1 MRTNLQIALR
11 FLLAKKRSMAMSLAG
26 IAFGVGFI
34 VLTQAVTSGFQ
45 EFFIRT
51 ILGTDGA
58 IRVEDKFQATTVNM
72 AFETDQGAEAE
83 KRETE
88 HVVIESNRRYQ
99 EGVSEPRLLREAL
112 ERFPEITGM
121 SEVIRGSVLIQSATR
136 EDNAQVIGI
145 ELADHASVSNL
156 TEQIALGDIAAF
168 RDSPAGIL
176 VGAALAERLRVR
188 PGDSVL
194 LIYAGQATR
203 YRVAAIYETGVR
215 EIDRVRV
222 FLHLSEARTL
232 LKRPYGASFLQL
244 SLRDANRAPEIAR
257 QIELVASHR
266 ATSWQQREKVW
277 LDVFLFFRIAAA
289 IMVSTIIIVSGL
301 GMFNTLAMIVM
312 EKTKDIAILRS
323 MGFTRNDIA
332 AVFMLQGVLV
342 LFAGLVAGWAL
353 GALSTYVVSSVPI
366 SVRGIFSTDHV
377 VVAWDFQHY
386 IGAAVAA
393 AAVVFVASWL
403 PARRAA
409 RLEPAAIIRGASQ

>member
-34 VLTQAVTSGFQ
+34 VLTQAVTSGFRD
-45 EFFIRT
+45 FFVRT

-58 IRVEDKFQATTVNM
+58 IRVEDKFQATTVNIPV
-72 AFETDQGAEAE
+72 EGNGAEA
-83 KRETE
+83 KGPVAAIT
-88 HVVIESNRRYQ
+88 VESERRYQ
-99 EGVSEPRLLREAL
+99 EGIAEPRLLRESL
-112 ERFPEITGM
+112 GRFPEITGM
-121 SEVIRGSVLIQSATR
+121 SEVVRGSVLIQSATR

-145 ELADHASVSNL
+145 EVDDHTAVSNL
-156 TEQIALGDIAAF
+156 AEQIVLGELGAF
-168 RDSPAGIL
+168 RDSPSGIL
-176 VGAALAERLRVR
+176 VGSALAERLRIS
-188 PGDSVL
+188 PGNSVL
-194 LIYAGQATR
+194 LTYAGQSTR
-203 YRVAAIYETGVR
+203 YKVAAIYETGVR
-215 EIDRVRV
+215 EIDRVRI

-244 SLRDANRAPEIAR
+244 ALKDASRAPEIAR

-323 MGFTRNDIA
+323 MGFTRGDIA
-332 AVFMLQGVLV
+332 SVFMLQGLLV
-342 LFAGLVAGWAL
+342 LLMGVASGWAL
-353 GALSTYVVSSVPI
+353 GVASTYVVSSVPI

-377 VVAWDFQHY
+377 VVAWSFEHY
-386 IGAAVAA
+386 LAA
-393 AAVVFVASWL
+393 AAAATVVVFVASWL

>member
-11 FLLAKKRSMAMSLAG
+11 FLLAKKRSMAMSLLG

-34 VLTQAVTSGFQ
+34 VLTQAVTAGFQ

-58 IRVEDKFQATTVNM
+58 IRVEDKFQATKVDIPVDTG
-72 AFETDQGAEAE
+72 DAE
-83 KRETE
+83 KAGPVAAIT
-88 HVVIESNRRYQ
+88 VESERRYQ
-99 EGVSEPRLLREAL
+99 EGVAEPRLLRESL
-112 ERFPEITGM
+112 GRFPEITGM
-121 SEVIRGSVLIQSATR
+121 SEVVRGSVLIQSATR
-136 EDNAQVIGI
+136 QDSAQVIGI
-145 ELADHASVSNL
+145 EFDDHAAVSNL
-156 TEQIALGDIAAF
+156 EEQIVLGELAAF
-168 RDSPAGIL
+168 RDSPSGIL
-176 VGAALAERLRVR
+176 VGAALAERLRIS
-188 PGDSVL
+188 PGNSVL
-194 LIYAGQATR
+194 LTYAGQSTR

-215 EIDRVRV
+215 EIDRVRI

-232 LKRPYGASFLQL
+232 LKRPYGASFIQL
-244 SLRDANRAPEIAR
+244 SLKDSALAPEIAR

-277 LDVFLFFRIAAA
+277 LDVFLFFQIAAA

-323 MGFTRNDIA
+323 MGFTRGDIGTI
-332 AVFMLQGVLV
+332 FMLQGVLV
-342 LFAGLVAGWAL
+342 LIVGVLAGWGL
-353 GALSTYVVSSVPI
+353 GAASTYAVSSVPI

-377 VVAWDFQHY
+377 VVAWNLMHY
-386 IGAAVAA
+386 AGAAVAA
-393 AAVVFVASWL
+393 TLVVFVASWL

>member
-11 FLLAKKRSMAMSLAG
+11 FLLAKKRSMAMSLIG

-45 EFFIRT
+45 EFFVRT

-58 IRVEDKFQATTVNM
+58 IRVEDKFQATTVN
-72 AFETDQGAEAE
+72 
-83 KRETE
+83 
-88 HVVIESNRRYQ
+88 IPLESADAQKPGPVTGITVESDRRYQ
-99 EGVSEPRLLREAL
+99 EGIAEPRLLREAL
-112 ERFPEITGM
+112 TRFSDITGM
-121 SEVIRGSVLIQSATR
+121 SEVVRGSVLIQSATR

-145 ELADHASVSNL
+145 KVEDHTSVSNL
-156 TEQIALGDIAAF
+156 GQQIVLGELAGF
-168 RDSPAGIL
+168 RDSPSGIL
-176 VGAALAERLRVR
+176 VGAALAERLRIN
-188 PGDSVL
+188 PGSSVL
-194 LIYAGQATR
+194 LTYAGQSTR

-215 EIDRVRV
+215 EIDRVRI

-244 SLRDANRAPEIAR
+244 SLRDPNRAPEISQ

-323 MGFTRNDIA
+323 MGFTRSDIGSI
-332 AVFMLQGVLV
+332 FMLQGGVVLLVGV
-342 LFAGLVAGWAL
+342 LAGWLL
-353 GALSTYVVSSVPI
+353 GVASTYVVSSVPI
-366 SVRGIFSTDHV
+366 KVRGIFSTDHV
-377 VVAWDFQHY
+377 VVAWSADHY
-386 IGAAVAA
+386 IGAAIAA
-393 AAVVFVASWL
+393 TVVVFVASWL

>member
-11 FLLAKKRSMAMSLAG
+11 FLLAKKRSMAMSLIG

-45 EFFIRT
+45 EFFVRT

-58 IRVEDKFQATTVNM
+58 IRVEDKFQATTVN
-72 AFETDQGAEAE
+72 
-83 KRETE
+83 
-88 HVVIESNRRYQ
+88 IPLESADAQKPGPVTGITVESDRRYQ
-99 EGVSEPRLLREAL
+99 EGIAEPRLLREAL
-112 ERFPEITGM
+112 TRFSDITGM
-121 SEVIRGSVLIQSATR
+121 SEIVRGSVLIQSATR

-145 ELADHASVSNL
+145 EVEDHTSVSNL
-156 TEQIALGDIAAF
+156 GQQIVLGELAGF
-168 RDSPAGIL
+168 RDSPSGIL
-176 VGAALAERLRVR
+176 VGAALAERLRIN
-188 PGDSVL
+188 PGSSVL
-194 LIYAGQATR
+194 LTYAGQSTR

-215 EIDRVRV
+215 EIDRVRI

-244 SLRDANRAPEIAR
+244 SLRDPNRAPEISH

-323 MGFTRNDIA
+323 MGFTRSDIGSI
-332 AVFMLQGVLV
+332 FMLQGGLV
-342 LFAGLVAGWAL
+342 LLVGVLAGWLL
-353 GALSTYVVSSVPI
+353 GVASTYVVSSVPI
-366 SVRGIFSTDHV
+366 KVRGIFSTDHV
-377 VVAWDFQHY
+377 VVAWSADHY
-386 IGAAVAA
+386 IGAAIAA
-393 AAVVFVASWL
+393 TVVVFVASWL

>member
-34 VLTQAVTSGFQ
+34 ILTQAVTSGFQ

-58 IRVEDKFQATTVNM
+58 IRVEDKFQATTVAIPVEGGSPGTNGPV
-72 AFETDQGAEAE
+72 AAIT
-83 KRETE
+83 
-88 HVVIESNRRYQ
+88 VESDRRYQ
-99 EGVSEPRLLREAL
+99 EGVAEPRLLRESLA
-112 ERFPEITGM
+112 RFPEITGM
-121 SEVIRGSVLIQSATR
+121 SEIVRGSVLIQSATR

-145 ELADHASVSNL
+145 ELDDHISVSNL
-156 TEQIALGDIAAF
+156 EEQIVLGDLTAF
-168 RDSPAGIL
+168 RDSPSGI
-176 VGAALAERLRVR
+176 VIGAAMAARLRIN
-188 PGDSVL
+188 PGNSVL
-194 LIYAGQATR
+194 LTYAGQSTR
-203 YRVAAIYETGVR
+203 YRVVAIYETGVR
-215 EIDRVRV
+215 DIDRVRI

-232 LKRPYGASFLQL
+232 LKRPYGASIVQL
-244 SLRDANRAPEIAR
+244 SLEDPDQAPEIAR
-257 QIELVASHR
+257 QIELTVSHK
-266 ATSWQQREKVW
+266 ATSWQEREKVY
-277 LDVFLFFRIAAA
+277 LELFLFFQIAAA

-323 MGFTRNDIA
+323 MGFTRGDIA
-332 AVFMLQGVLV
+332 TIFMLQGVLV
-342 LFAGLVAGWAL
+342 LLIGVVAGWAL
-353 GALSTYVVSSVPI
+353 GAASTYAVSSVPI

-377 VVAWDFQHY
+377 VVAWNFVHY
-386 IGAAVAA
+386 IGAAL
-393 AAVVFVASWL
+393 AAVVVVFIASWL

>member
-11 FLLAKKRSMAMSLAG
+11 FLLAKKRSMAMSLIG

-45 EFFIRT
+45 EFFVRT

-58 IRVEDKFQATTVNM
+58 IRVEDKFQATTVN
-72 AFETDQGAEAE
+72 
-83 KRETE
+83 
-88 HVVIESNRRYQ
+88 IPLESADAQKPGPGITVESDRRYQ
-99 EGVSEPRLLREAL
+99 EGIAEPRLLREAL
-112 ERFPEITGM
+112 TRFSDITGM
-121 SEVIRGSVLIQSATR
+121 SEVVRGSVLIQSATR

-145 ELADHASVSNL
+145 KVEDHTSVSNL
-156 TEQIALGDIAAF
+156 GQQIVLGELAGF
-168 RDSPAGIL
+168 RDSPSGIL
-176 VGAALAERLRVR
+176 VGAALAERLRIN
-188 PGDSVL
+188 PGSSVL
-194 LIYAGQATR
+194 LTYAGQSTR

-215 EIDRVRV
+215 EIDRVRI

-244 SLRDANRAPEIAR
+244 SLRDPNRAPEISQ

-323 MGFTRNDIA
+323 MGFTRSDIGSI
-332 AVFMLQGVLV
+332 FMLQGGLV
-342 LFAGLVAGWAL
+342 LFVGVLAGWLL
-353 GALSTYVVSSVPI
+353 GVASTYVVSSVPI
-366 SVRGIFSTDHV
+366 KVRGIFSTDHV
-377 VVAWDFQHY
+377 VVAWSADHY
-386 IGAAVAA
+386 IGAAIAA
-393 AAVVFVASWL
+393 TVVVFVASWL

>member
-11 FLLAKKRSMAMSLAG
+11 FLLAKKRSMAMSLIG

-45 EFFIRT
+45 EFFVRT

-58 IRVEDKFQATTVNM
+58 IRVEDKFQATTVN
-72 AFETDQGAEAE
+72 
-83 KRETE
+83 
-88 HVVIESNRRYQ
+88 IPLESADAQKTGPVTGITVESDRRYQ
-99 EGVSEPRLLREAL
+99 EGIAEPRLLREAL
-112 ERFPEITGM
+112 TRFSDITGM
-121 SEVIRGSVLIQSATR
+121 SEVVRGSVLIQSATR

-145 ELADHASVSNL
+145 ELEDHTAVSNL
-156 TEQIALGDIAAF
+156 GQQIVLGELASF
-168 RDSPAGIL
+168 RDSPSGIL
-176 VGAALAERLRVR
+176 VGAALAERLRIN
-188 PGDSVL
+188 PGSSVL
-194 LIYAGQATR
+194 LTYAGQSTR

-215 EIDRVRV
+215 EIDRVRI

-244 SLRDANRAPEIAR
+244 SLRDPNRAPEISQ

-323 MGFTRNDIA
+323 MGFTRSDIGSI
-332 AVFMLQGVLV
+332 FMLQGGLV
-342 LFAGLVAGWAL
+342 LLVGVLAGWLL
-353 GALSTYVVSSVPI
+353 GVVSTYVVSSVPI
-366 SVRGIFSTDHV
+366 KVRGIFSTDHV
-377 VVAWDFQHY
+377 VVAWSADHY
-386 IGAAVAA
+386 VGAAIAA
-393 AAVVFVASWL
+393 TVVVFVASWL

>member
-34 VLTQAVTSGFQ
+34 ILTQAVTSGFQ

-58 IRVEDKFQATTVNM
+58 IRVEDKFQATTVAIPVEGGSPGTNGPV
-72 AFETDQGAEAE
+72 AAIT
-83 KRETE
+83 
-88 HVVIESNRRYQ
+88 VESDRRYQ
-99 EGVSEPRLLREAL
+99 EGVAEPRLLRESLA
-112 ERFPEITGM
+112 RFPEITGM
-121 SEVIRGSVLIQSATR
+121 SEIVRGSVLIQSATR

-145 ELADHASVSNL
+145 ELDDHISVSNL
-156 TEQIALGDIAAF
+156 EEQIVLGDLTAF
-168 RDSPAGIL
+168 RDSPSGI
-176 VGAALAERLRVR
+176 VIGAAMAARLRIN
-188 PGDSVL
+188 PGNSVL
-194 LIYAGQATR
+194 LTYAGQSTR
-203 YRVAAIYETGVR
+203 YRVVAIYETGVR
-215 EIDRVRV
+215 DIDRVRI

-232 LKRPYGASFLQL
+232 LKRPYGASIVQL
-244 SLRDANRAPEIAR
+244 SLKDPDQAPEIAR
-257 QIELVASHR
+257 QIELTVSHK
-266 ATSWQQREKVW
+266 ATSWQEREKVY
-277 LDVFLFFRIAAA
+277 LELFLFFQIAAA

-323 MGFTRNDIA
+323 MGFTRGDIA
-332 AVFMLQGVLV
+332 TIFMLQGVLV
-342 LFAGLVAGWAL
+342 LLIGVVAGWAL
-353 GALSTYVVSSVPI
+353 GAASTYAVSSVPI

-377 VVAWDFQHY
+377 VVAWNFVHY
-386 IGAAVAA
+386 IGAAL
-393 AAVVFVASWL
+393 AAVVVVFIASWL

>member
-11 FLLAKKRSMAMSLAG
+11 FLLAKKRSMVMSLAG

-34 VLTQAVTSGFQ
+34 VLTQAVTTGFQ

-58 IRVEDKFQATTVNM
+58 IRVEDRFQATRVNM
-72 AFETDQGAEAE
+72 PVDAVRGE
-83 KRETE
+83 KDPAAAAITM
-88 HVVIESNRRYQ
+88 ESNRKYQ
-99 EGVSEPRLLREAL
+99 EGVSEPRLLADAL
-112 ERFPEITGM
+112 RRFPEITGI
-121 SEVIRGSVLIQSATR
+121 SEVLRGNVLIQSATR
-136 EDNAQVIGI
+136 EDSAQVMGI
-145 ELADHASVSNL
+145 DLERHTSVSNL
-156 TEQIALGDIAAF
+156 AEQVVLGDLEDF
-168 RDSPAGIL
+168 RASPSGIM
-176 VGAALAERLRVR
+176 VGVALAERLHVN

-203 YRVAAIYETGVR
+203 YRVAALYETGVR
-215 EIDRVRV
+215 EIDRVRIFV
-222 FLHLSEARTL
+222 HLGEARTL
-232 LKRPYGASFLQL
+232 LNRPYGASFLQL
-244 SLRDANRAPEIAR
+244 ALKDPTRAPEVAR

-266 ATSWQQREKVW
+266 ATSWQYREKVW

-323 MGFTRNDIA
+323 MGFTRGDITSI
-332 AVFMLQGVLV
+332 FMLQGVIVLV
-342 LFAGLVAGWAL
+342 VGVLAGWAL
-353 GALSTYVVSSVPI
+353 GALSTFTVSSVPI

-377 VVAWDFQHY
+377 VVAKSFIHY
-386 IGAAVAA
+386 LGAAGAA
-393 AAVVFVASWL
+393 TIVVVIASWL

>member
-11 FLLAKKRSMAMSLAG
+11 FLLAKKRSMVMSLAG

-34 VLTQAVTSGFQ
+34 VLTQAVTTGFQ

-58 IRVEDKFQATTVNM
+58 IRVEDRFQATRVNM
-72 AFETDQGAEAE
+72 PVDAVRGE
-83 KRETE
+83 KDPAAAAITM
-88 HVVIESNRRYQ
+88 ESNRKYQ
-99 EGVSEPRLLREAL
+99 EGVSEPRLLTDAL
-112 ERFPEITGM
+112 RRFPEITGI
-121 SEVIRGSVLIQSATR
+121 SEVLRGNVLIQSATR
-136 EDNAQVIGI
+136 EDSAQVMGI
-145 ELADHASVSNL
+145 DLERHTSVSNL
-156 TEQIALGDIAAF
+156 AEQVVLGDLEDF
-168 RDSPAGIL
+168 RASPSGIM
-176 VGAALAERLRVR
+176 VGVALAERLHVN

-203 YRVAAIYETGVR
+203 YRVAALYETGVR
-215 EIDRVRV
+215 EIDRVRIFV
-222 FLHLSEARTL
+222 HLGEARTL
-232 LKRPYGASFLQL
+232 LNRPYGASFLQL
-244 SLRDANRAPEIAR
+244 ALKDPTRAPEVAR

-266 ATSWQQREKVW
+266 ATSWQYREKVW

-323 MGFTRNDIA
+323 MGFTRGDITSI
-332 AVFMLQGVLV
+332 FMLQGVIVLV
-342 LFAGLVAGWAL
+342 VGVLAGWAL
-353 GALSTYVVSSVPI
+353 GALSTFTVSSVPI

-377 VVAWDFQHY
+377 VVAKSFIHY
-386 IGAAVAA
+386 LGAAGAA
-393 AAVVFVASWL
+393 TIVVVIASWL

>member
-11 FLLAKKRSMAMSLAG
+11 FLLAKKRSMAMSLIG

-45 EFFIRT
+45 EFFVRT

-58 IRVEDKFQATTVNM
+58 IRVEDKFQATTVN
-72 AFETDQGAEAE
+72 
-83 KRETE
+83 
-88 HVVIESNRRYQ
+88 IPLESADAQKPGPVTGITVESDRRYQ
-99 EGVSEPRLLREAL
+99 EGIAEPRLLREAL
-112 ERFPEITGM
+112 TRFSDITGM
-121 SEVIRGSVLIQSATR
+121 SEVVRGSVLIQSATR

-145 ELADHASVSNL
+145 EVEDHTSVSNL
-156 TEQIALGDIAAF
+156 GQQIVLGELAGF
-168 RDSPAGIL
+168 RDSPSGIL
-176 VGAALAERLRVR
+176 VGAALAERLRIN
-188 PGDSVL
+188 PGSSVL
-194 LIYAGQATR
+194 LTYAGQSTR

-215 EIDRVRV
+215 EIDRVRI

-244 SLRDANRAPEIAR
+244 SLRDPNRAPEISQ

-323 MGFTRNDIA
+323 MGFTRSDIGSI
-332 AVFMLQGVLV
+332 FMLQGGLV
-342 LFAGLVAGWAL
+342 LLVGVLAGWLL
-353 GALSTYVVSSVPI
+353 GVASTYVVSSVPI
-366 SVRGIFSTDHV
+366 KVRGIFSTDHV
-377 VVAWDFQHY
+377 VVAWSVDHY
-386 IGAAVAA
+386 IGAAIAA
-393 AAVVFVASWL
+393 TVVVFVASWL

>member
-11 FLLAKKRSMAMSLAG
+11 FLLAKKRSMAMSLIG

-45 EFFIRT
+45 EFFVRT

-58 IRVEDKFQATTVNM
+58 IRVEDKFQATTVN
-72 AFETDQGAEAE
+72 
-83 KRETE
+83 
-88 HVVIESNRRYQ
+88 IPLESADAQKPGPVTGITVESDRRYQ
-99 EGVSEPRLLREAL
+99 EGIAEPRLLREAL
-112 ERFPEITGM
+112 TRFSDITGM
-121 SEVIRGSVLIQSATR
+121 SEVVRGSVLIQSATR

-145 ELADHASVSNL
+145 KVEDHTSVSNL
-156 TEQIALGDIAAF
+156 GQQIVLGELAGF
-168 RDSPAGIL
+168 RDSPSGIL
-176 VGAALAERLRVR
+176 VGAALAERLRIN
-188 PGDSVL
+188 PGSSVL
-194 LIYAGQATR
+194 LTYAGQSTR

-215 EIDRVRV
+215 EIDRVRI

-244 SLRDANRAPEIAR
+244 SLRDPNRAPEISQ

-323 MGFTRNDIA
+323 MGFTRSDIGSI
-332 AVFMLQGVLV
+332 FMLQGGLV
-342 LFAGLVAGWAL
+342 LFVGVLAGWLL
-353 GALSTYVVSSVPI
+353 GVASTYVVSSVPI
-366 SVRGIFSTDHV
+366 KVRGIFSTDHV
-377 VVAWDFQHY
+377 VVAWSVDHY
-386 IGAAVAA
+386 IGAAIAA
-393 AAVVFVASWL
+393 TVVVFVASWL